1 MPSESAFANVAP
13 PKLHRCIHVLAHFPP
28 LLSIPPR
35 ASLYTMRLQVHL
47 TTPLSPG
54 LDAPSLLQSPTGR
67 LTEIVTGPL
76 AHALQSPPSNLAPP
90 SRPSRRRAV
99 RNCACL
105 HGLLHTPTLQ
115 PHSRL
120 QTIGGSNKTAG
131 ASDASSDAIVG
142 THTVVRAAALLVDD
156 CSDDSDKAAVSGT
169 TRRASRGRE
178 SSNSLTLSHVPVSEG
193 PGALSERSEHNA
205 GGHSLDVIL
214 KLTNCDMLL
223 HAM

>member
-1 MPSESAFANVAP
+1 MNLSMTKPATRNDGTLLLCDDVPWTTAVREKRTEKARGIPVSWP
-13 PKLHRCIHVLAHFPP
+13 PHRCIHILDHILPSFA
-28 LLSIPPR
+28 IPPR

-67 LTEIVTGPL
+67 LTKVATFPL

-120 QTIGGSNKTAG
+120 QTI
-131 ASDASSDAIVG
+131 
-142 THTVVRAAALLVDD
+142 
-156 CSDDSDKAAVSGT
+156 
-169 TRRASRGRE
+169 
-178 SSNSLTLSHVPVSEG
+178 
-193 PGALSERSEHNA
+193 
-205 GGHSLDVIL
+205 
-214 KLTNCDMLL
+214 
-223 HAM
+223 